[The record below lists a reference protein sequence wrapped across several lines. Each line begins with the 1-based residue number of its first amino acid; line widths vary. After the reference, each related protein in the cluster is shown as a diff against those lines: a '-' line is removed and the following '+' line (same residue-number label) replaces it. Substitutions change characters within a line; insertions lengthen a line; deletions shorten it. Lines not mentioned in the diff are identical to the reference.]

1 MKANKLKINT
11 IHIRSDWNQCIS
23 KNYEKMK
30 YRYYEHSKKNENGY
44 KQLEF
49 LKQTGELIM
58 SRYTIL
64 FNARSKSK
72 KVLQAIRFYEKNI
85 KQQFEYDT
93 DVIDFISICN
103 I

>member
-1 MKANKLKINT
+1 
-11 IHIRSDWNQCIS
+11 
-23 KNYEKMK
+23 
-30 YRYYEHSKKNENGY
+30 
-44 KQLEF
+44 
-49 LKQTGELIM
+49 M

>member
-49 LKQTGELIM
+49 LK
-58 SRYTIL
+58 
-64 FNARSKSK
+64 
-72 KVLQAIRFYEKNI
+72 
-85 KQQFEYDT
+85 
-93 DVIDFISICN
+93 
-103 I
+103 